1 MLTPE
6 FHTLGAPQPQGPRAP
21 EPPTAGR
28 GPPRSYKAVVNL
40 YLGGGADSF
49 NMLVP
54 ISCALHD
61 EYRAVRGPAALSN
74 AQLLEMPSSKACG
87 FAAHHRMPKIREL
100 YQAGEAAFVS
110 NIGALVEPLTRHEY
124 DTGAKPTCVGLFSHS
139 VPPRCVSVPSRPRT
153 RLRLRRLSSAR
164 WLGRLPKVS
173 QAAWRMCW
181 LREVSSS
188 RPAMDGYKLAY
199 PASHTMD
206 RFDAHRSK
214 LHYIGKGGLAMR
226 PLADV

>member
-1 MLTPE
+1 M
-6 FHTLGAPQPQGPRAP
+6 
-21 EPPTAGR
+21 
-28 GPPRSYKAVVNL
+28 
-40 YLGGGADSF
+40 
-49 NMLVP
+49 
-54 ISCALHD
+54 
-61 EYRAVRGPAALSN
+61 
-74 AQLLEMPSSKACG
+74 
-87 FAAHHRMPKIREL
+87 REL

-110 NIGALVEPLTRHEY
+110 NIGALVGPLTKHEY